1 MKSKGNHFVSLVNL
15 YGDEKVVKNHKSHVC
30 IIGLGGVGSWVAEA
44 LVRQGVGEL
53 TLIEMDHIVESNI
66 NRQIQALETNIGN
79 SKVNAIGDR
88 IKSIN
93 SECKLNLVD
102 DFLTVNN
109 MNKLIG
115 KQFDVVVDAIDQVS
129 IKRALIEYCLLN
141 QIKLLVS
148 GGAGGKKSPEKI
160 RSDDLLK
167 SKGDPLLSKLRKYFR
182 KNNPKKNKLG
192 ITTIFSDEQIIK
204 NESCLNTENN
214 LSCSGYGSTLLVTAV
229 IGFYLAS
236 EVQKI
241 IHKG

>member
-15 YGDEKVVKNHKSHVC
+15 YGDEKVAKNHKSHVC

-66 NRQIQALETNIGN
+66 NRQIQALETNIGI

-204 NESCLNTENN
+204 NDSCLNKENN

-229 IGFYLAS
+229 MGFYLAS